1 MVPSLD
7 KLCNGVTR
15 SILFLQVCQIVDPPG
30 KWKVESG
37 NVRTSHG
44 CRAKKSELGV
54 LPAESPGCL
63 DAFSMFSPAFST
75 VIGSCQTRAQ
85 TGNPPRIAFDGSRPT
100 RLTLEI
106 NFLPSHVQVRLPR
119 DPLRSKYL
127 IDICDLRLT
136 MLLTPS
142 VLRDPRRYNMEAESP
157 LSSPQPDPSH
167 SDASPSTDRR
177 KSGRVTRK
185 PQLFSQ
191 SYSAANGETPGGA
204 KRKRTAAGDD
214 NDEDE
219 QISEDASDSDSADA
233 SDEEPDEE
241 ELREKRRAARK
252 AAPKKQSSGSKP
264 KPKPRSAKKPKVAG
278 NGLAGRLALRPAAN
292 GKKPVSRPRQMKAR
306 LTMAA
311 REGGLYGEVFG
322 KGRTVETVA
331 AEWLTQYQEDQPTA
345 MCDMVNFML
354 RCSGTDVEVDAE
366 DIEDVDNAP
375 KRIQDLQDQ
384 YHAKGISE
392 YPLISKS
399 RKLKAFQPVLE
410 NFFMTLIQT
419 LHHSS
424 VIYTDPNLFENIQ
437 IWISSLSTSRCRP
450 FRHTSTVISL
460 AIMNTLCDIAREV
473 NTAVSTSRKQLESEK
488 RKKSVNK
495 GRADAIQ
502 TAIDEGQNKLET
514 IDDYVKDGVNVVFVH
529 RYRDVD
535 PVIRTECMS
544 ALGRWMRT
552 YREHF
557 FEGQYLRYFGWI
569 LADSSPQS
577 RLVAVDQLRILY
589 ENKDNTAGLRS
600 FTERFRQRLVEMAA
614 HDADVT
620 VRASTI
626 ELLDFI
632 RDTGLIEPA
641 DIDTV
646 GKLVFDS
653 EPRVRKAAG
662 RFFVANVQDVFDST
676 IEELEEEAN
685 ELFGD
690 EDEDD
695 FESPKRSWIK
705 FKCLSDMLQAYDDL
719 ENETAEETV
728 ASRDALS
735 GAPMDTRFVLATEA
749 IYPHLGDLSH
759 WQSLA
764 GYLLYD
770 HSQIP
775 EEPTEDDTVGVV
787 RKSYKMEEGQEV
799 ILLEVLC
806 CAVKLRILEIAK
818 SDIDKRGRKVKTLT
832 DKIPELQEE
841 IAHSLAQIIPP
852 LLNKYGSVP
861 EAAFAV
867 LRLEHLVDLEKIEDI
882 QKDATAY
889 TSLLNDINK
898 QFLTHSDQDVL
909 AEASVA
915 FLHAKSSDDMREA
928 LDGKVQELWENM
940 VDTLGTLS
948 QNEEVAEGSSVPP
961 ATLNELINTVIR
973 VSNLASVTE
982 CAHILEAMPSNRAK
996 GKRADRSESPFNTLM
1011 HLVQRGLR
1019 IEEDDEDLAKAETEL
1034 VTNSI
1039 RTLLFY
1045 FMWKVQTLTTALNAG
1060 KASFNTAYF
1069 EALTKGREMF
1079 IATLIAIMKERTGLD
1094 DIRFT
1099 AATTL
1104 LDLQTLFGTLRHAG
1118 MTASNDDDMILQTQS
1133 LVHEIGPEPK
1143 NLIAKIHGLAERT
1156 YARKI
1161 RLSLEPAADDAPLSD
1176 DEIGRAPQDDEDES
1190 DDDEQVDDERLRS
1203 SIVAEQ
1209 RLCELTGKIVL
1220 AIVGR
1225 IIDASGSDRGELKRK
1240 LLRHKSELGRN
1251 YREVLSYLEDRK
1263 PKVAAT
1269 RASQAKSKQSAA
1281 RGAAKDQNG
1290 AGASKRSGNLKS
1302 AERIGEGE
1310 DEDENDDDSHVE
1322 EDEEEDLRAKGLLE
1336 EENIDQD
1343 NDEEE
1348 EAAPDPDE
1356 DEVMGD

>member
-1 MVPSLD
+1 
-7 KLCNGVTR
+7 
-15 SILFLQVCQIVDPPG
+15 
-30 KWKVESG
+30 
-37 NVRTSHG
+37 
-44 CRAKKSELGV
+44 
-54 LPAESPGCL
+54 
-63 DAFSMFSPAFST
+63 
-75 VIGSCQTRAQ
+75 
-85 TGNPPRIAFDGSRPT
+85 
-100 RLTLEI
+100 
-106 NFLPSHVQVRLPR
+106 
-119 DPLRSKYL
+119 
-127 IDICDLRLT
+127 
-136 MLLTPS
+136 
-142 VLRDPRRYNMEAESP
+142 MEAESP
-157 LSSPQPDPSH
+157 LSSPQPDPSQ
-167 SDASPSTDRR
+167 SDASPSADRR

-191 SYSAANGETPGGA
+191 SYTAANGEAAGGA
-204 KRKRTAAGDD
+204 KRKRTATADD
-214 NDEDE
+214 NEEDD
-219 QISEDASDSDSADA
+219 QISEDASESESANA
-233 SDEEPDEE
+233 SDEDPDEE

-252 AAPKKQSSGSKP
+252 AASKKQSSAPKP
-264 KPKPRSAKKPKVAG
+264 KPKSRSAKKPKVAG
-278 NGLAGRLALRPAAN
+278 NGLASRLALRPAAN

-311 REGGLYGEVFG
+311 RESGLYAEVFG
-322 KGRTVETVA
+322 KGRNVETVA
-331 AEWLTQYQEDQPTA
+331 AEWLTHYQESQSEA

-354 RCSGTDVEVDAE
+354 KCSGTDLQVNNA
-366 DIEDVDNAP
+366 DIGDVDNAP
-375 KRIQDLQDQ
+375 RRVEDLQNQ
-384 YHAKGISE
+384 YHELGISE

-399 RKLKAFQPVLE
+399 RKLRAFQPVLE
-410 NFFMTLIQT
+410 NFFGTLIQT

-424 VIYTDPNLFENIQ
+424 VLYNDPNLFENIQ

-450 FRHTSTVISL
+450 FRHTSTIISL
-460 AIMNTLCDIAREV
+460 ATMNALCDIARDV
-473 NTAVSTSRKQLESEK
+473 NTMVSTSRKQLETEK
-488 RKKSVNK
+488 KKKSVNK

-502 TAIDEGQNKLET
+502 TAIDEGQNKLEM
-514 IDDYVKDGVNVVFVH
+514 IDDYLKDGINVVFVH

-535 PVIRTECMS
+535 PNIRAECMS
-544 ALGRWMRT
+544 ALGRWMRS

-569 LADSSPQS
+569 LADSAPQA
-577 RLVAVDQLRILY
+577 RAVVVNQLRILY
-589 ENKDNTAGLRS
+589 ENKDNMAGLRS

-620 VRASTI
+620 VRASVI
-626 ELLDFI
+626 DLLDFI

-641 DIDTV
+641 DVDTV

-653 EPRVRKAAG
+653 EPRVRKTAG

-676 IEELEEEAN
+676 VEELGEEVN

-705 FKCLSDMLQAYDDL
+705 FKCLADILQAYDDL
-719 ENETAEETV
+719 ENDTAEETM

-749 IYPHLGDLSH
+749 IYPHFDDLSH

-775 EEPTEDDTVGVV
+775 EEPSEDDTAGMV

-806 CAVKLRILEIAK
+806 CAVKLRVLEIAK

-841 IAHSLAQIIPP
+841 IAHSLAQIIPQ
-852 LLNKYGSVP
+852 LLNKYGSTP

-882 QKDATAY
+882 QKDAAAY

-928 LDGKVQELWENM
+928 LEGKVQELWENV
-940 VDTLGTLS
+940 VDTLATLS
-948 QNEEVAEGSSVPP
+948 QNEEVADGSSISP

-973 VSNLASVTE
+973 ISNLASVTD
-982 CAHILEAMPSNRAK
+982 CSHILESMPSGAK
-996 GKRADRSESPFNTLM
+996 GKSADHSEAPFNTLM
-1011 HLVQRGLR
+1011 HLAQRGLR
-1019 IEEDDEDLAKAETEL
+1019 VEEDDEDLARAETEL
-1034 VTNSI
+1034 VTSSI

-1045 FMWKVQTLTTALNAG
+1045 FMWKVQTLTTGLNAG

-1079 IATLIAIMKERTGLD
+1079 IATLVAIMKQRSGLD
-1094 DIRFT
+1094 DIRFS

-1118 MTASNDDDMILQTQS
+1118 MTASNDDDVILQTQS

-1143 NLIAKIHGLAERT
+1143 NLISKIHGVAERT

-1161 RLSLEPAADDAPLSD
+1161 RLPLEPADDDAPLSD
-1176 DEIGRAPQDDEDES
+1176 DEIARAPQDEDNESEADEPI
-1190 DDDEQVDDERLRS
+1190 DDERLRS

-1209 RLCELTGKIVL
+1209 KLCELTGKIVL

-1225 IIDASGSDRGELKRK
+1225 IIDASGGTTARFSPTWTTASPRPQHLEPPRRKVNNPLRGTHPKIRTAPAPA
-1240 LLRHKSELGRN
+1240 SERGTTSPR
-1251 YREVLSYLEDRK
+1251 RE
-1263 PKVAAT
+1263 
-1269 RASQAKSKQSAA
+1269 
-1281 RGAAKDQNG
+1281 
-1290 AGASKRSGNLKS
+1290 
-1302 AERIGEGE
+1302 
-1310 DEDENDDDSHVE
+1310 
-1322 EDEEEDLRAKGLLE
+1322 
-1336 EENIDQD
+1336 
-1343 NDEEE
+1343 
-1348 EAAPDPDE
+1348 
-1356 DEVMGD
+1356 